1 MQGSDTAALLPKC
14 LMLYGN
20 WLAETRSQSPNV
32 ILDKYL
38 SKVYI
43 LIACY
48 SDTIKTVLDRGLRS
62 DRPRYCVTMPICTGY

>member
-1 MQGSDTAALLPKC
+1 MQGNDTAALLPKC

-38 SKVYI
+38 SKVSCI
-43 LIACY
+43 TLLV
-48 SDTIKTVLDRGLRS
+48 TVK
-62 DRPRYCVTMPICTGY
+62 